1 MKIKI
6 LLFFSVLLLSS
17 SFSVQKASAQWVVN
31 DPAHMGMNLGEWGAN
46 AAQWVKQLNEM
57 IDAAHIRENLQKI
70 DQIQRKPL
78 LPLHNQD
85 QQITHLLQAQ

>member
-31 DPAHMGMNLGEWGAN
+31 DPAHMGMNLGEWGSECSA
-46 AAQWVKQLNEM
+46 M
-57 IDAAHIRENLQKI
+57 G
-70 DQIQRKPL
+70 
-78 LPLHNQD
+78 
-85 QQITHLLQAQ
+85 

>member
-31 DPAHMGMNLGEWGAN
+31 DPAHMEPWRMGSECSAMG
-46 AAQWVKQLNEM
+46 
-57 IDAAHIRENLQKI
+57 
-70 DQIQRKPL
+70 
-78 LPLHNQD
+78 
-85 QQITHLLQAQ
+85 

>member
-31 DPAHMGMNLGEWGAN
+31 DPAHMGMNLGEWGR
-46 AAQWVKQLNEM
+46 M
-57 IDAAHIRENLQKI
+57 
-70 DQIQRKPL
+70 QRNGLSSLMK
-78 LPLHNQD
+78 
-85 QQITHLLQAQ
+85 

>member
-57 IDAAHIRENLQKI
+57 IDAAKAGDIKAIEQLTLENM
-70 DQIQRKPL
+70 DTYTAVRKK
-78 LPLHNQD
+78 
-85 QQITHLLQAQ
+85 